1 LFGRHAK
8 KKLQQQAAY
17 IAELES
23 RLGNAENAL
32 QALQGECDQARSDK
46 VELRRQLTLAQG
58 IYDNFEYFGQSL
70 GQLQQTLGRLATDL
84 REEKDTAVQAAAAS
98 TDARNGTDRM
108 VGSLDQVVD
117 AIGGMAGH
125 VNNLGQ
131 RADAIGNIVSL
142 ISGISE
148 QTNLLALNA
157 AIEAARAGE
166 HGRGFAVVADEVRNL
181 SQKTNEA
188 TREISVQIAKIQ
200 EETEATRTRME
211 VMAEDS
217 QQLGDVGHAASDGLG
232 NILDLSRKMEGAISA
247 GALRSFVELAKTDH
261 LIFKFEIY
269 RILMG
274 KSDKPAEQFAD
285 HTSCRLGKWYY
296 HGEGHE
302 CYSQLP
308 GYKAMEPHHAAV
320 HEHGLQALQLFATG
334 DFDNAIA
341 AARQM
346 EDASM
351 GVLDCLEQMA
361 VSAEE
366 EHSLLCT
373 GHH

>member
-1 LFGRHAK
+1 LFGRNAK
-8 KKLQQQAAY
+8 KQLQQQVAY
-17 IAELES
+17 IADLES
-23 RLGNAENAL
+23 RLNNAENAV
-32 QALQGECDQARSDK
+32 QALQSECEQARAAEA
-46 VELRRQLTLAQG
+46 ELQQQLALARG
-58 IYDNFEYFGQSL
+58 IYDNFEFFGQSL
-70 GQLQQTLGRLATDL
+70 AQLQQTLGRLATDL

-98 TDARNGTDRM
+98 TDARTGTDKM
-108 VGSLDQVVD
+108 VGSLDQVVA

-188 TREISVQIAKIQ
+188 TSEISVQIAKIQ
-200 EETEATRTRME
+200 EETEATRSRME
-211 VMAEDS
+211 AMADDS
-217 QQLGDVGHAASDGLG
+217 QQLGAVGHTASDGLS
-232 NILDLSRKMEGAISA
+232 NILGLSQKMEGAISA

-274 KSDKPAEQFAD
+274 KSDKPMEQFAD
-285 HTSCRLGKWYY
+285 HTTCRLGKWYY
-296 HGEGHE
+296 QGEGQQ
-302 CYSQLP
+302 CYAQLP
-308 GYKAMEPHHAAV
+308 GYKAMEPHHEAV
-320 HEHGLQALQLFATG
+320 HHHGLQALQLYADG
-334 DFDNAIA
+334 DFVNAID

-346 EDASM
+346 EEASM
-351 GVLDCLEQMA
+351 GVLDCLEEMA
-361 VSAEE
+361 ATAEAQN
-366 EHSLLCT
+366 SLLCT